1 MPLACATLTAYSPLL
16 ITDYVLHSVA
26 PLHAKG
32 LSGPSLHVPASFA
45 LPISTANKSIREN

>member
-1 MPLACATLTAYSPLL
+1 MLLACATLTAYSPLL

-32 LSGPSLHVPASFA
+32 LSGPILHVPASFA
-45 LPISTANKSIREN
+45 LPISTANKSIREH